1 MVINDERLQMC
12 NINVYVPLEILDSQ
26 DLAIVAG
33 NPGIHLCNSLHKT
46 CLYGTTQ
53 VYSHCYNRTERY
65 RTIYINEV
73 KQRSCLKCQIKNGL
87 AQ

>member
-1 MVINDERLQMC
+1 MC
-12 NINVYVPLEILDSQ
+12 NINVYVPLEILGLQ
-26 DLAIVAG
+26 DLAILAR
-33 NPGIHLCNSLHKT
+33 NPGIYLRNSYET
-46 CLYGTTQ
+46 CLYGATQ

-73 KQRSCLKCQIKNGL
+73 KQRSCSKCQIKNGL